1 MKKSPLLLCLLF
13 TGLASGLLAQLP
25 YTNPALSHE
34 ARAQDLLN
42 RLTLEEKV
50 ALMQDQSAAV
60 PRLGVPEFGW
70 WNEALHGVARNGYA
84 TVFPQAIGMAA
95 TFDEDAVFRTFTA
108 VSDEARAKATH
119 SKQVEGRRG
128 KYRNLTF
135 WTPNINIFRDPRW
148 GRGQETYGED
158 PYLTT
163 RLGVSVVKG
172 LQGPDDSHYTKAMAC
187 AKHYAVHSGPEWNRH
202 SFDAKNILPEDLWET
217 YLPAFRALVQEANV
231 KQVMC
236 AYNRYEGDPCCGNDR
251 LLVNI
256 LREGWDYQHVVVSDC
271 GAIDDFYK
279 KGRHET
285 HPDSASASSAAVRSG
300 TDLECGRSYK
310 SLIEAV
316 KKGLIEES
324 ELDVSLKRLLKAR
337 FELGDFDPDSL
348 VSWTRI
354 PMSVV
359 NCEAHQQLALEMAR
373 KSLVLLKNDKNT
385 LPLPKKADGILVMG
399 PNADNES
406 MQWGN
411 YNGTPYNTITLL
423 QGLEA
428 ALDSSLPCVRTP
440 HVVSEDRVQFTVD
453 SLMKDLPSCD
463 MVLFAGGIS
472 PKLEGEQMRVN
483 LPGFKGG
490 DRTTIELPAIQRA
503 LVSALARAGKQIVF
517 INCSGSAM
525 GLSEEAKTCDAILQ
539 AWYPGE
545 KGGQAVAEVLFGDY
559 NPSGRLPIT
568 FYAGDHQLPDYE
580 DYNMKGRTYRFLEEE
595 PLYPFGH
602 GLSYTSFAYSK
613 PKIKK
618 GTNTLSVTVTNTGKR
633 SGEEVVQLY
642 VQRTAPQARAKAL
655 RGFRRILLK
664 PGESKE
670 VTFSLSDSTLAF
682 FDANQAIVT
691 TLPGNY
697 LLEIGGS
704 SASTACVRTTYHHK
718 LRP

>member
-1 MKKSPLLLCLLF
+1 MKKLPLLLCLLF
-13 TGLASGLLAQLP
+13 TGLAATLLAQLP

-50 ALMQDQSAAV
+50 ALMQDQSPSV

-70 WNEALHGVARNGYA
+70 WNEALHGVARSGYA

-128 KYRNLTF
+128 KYRNLSF

-163 RLGVSVVKG
+163 RLGVAVVKG
-172 LQGPDDSHYTKAMAC
+172 LQGPDDSHYAKAMAC

-236 AYNRYEGDPCCGNDR
+236 AYNRYEGDPCCGSDR

-256 LREGWDYQHVVVSDC
+256 LREGWNYQHVVVSDC

-279 KGRHET
+279 EGRHET

-316 KKGLIEES
+316 NKGLIAES
-324 ELDVSLKRLLKAR
+324 ELDLSLKRLLKAR

-348 VSWTRI
+348 VPWTRI

-373 KSLVLLKNDKNT
+373 KSLVLLKNDKNV
-385 LPLPKKADGILVMG
+385 LPLPKKADGLLVMG

-411 YNGTPYNTITLL
+411 YNGTPYNTITIL
-423 QGLEA
+423 QGLETA
-428 ALDSSLPCVRTP
+428 VGSKLLFIRTP
-440 HVVSEDRVQFTVD
+440 HVVAEEMVQATID
-453 SLMKDLPSCD
+453 SLMASLPACD
-463 MVLFAGGIS
+463 KVLFVGGIS

-490 DRTTIELPAIQRA
+490 DRTSIELPTVQRA
-503 LVSALARAGKQIVF
+503 LVNALARAGKQIVF

-525 GLSEEAKTCDAILQ
+525 GLSEEANTCDAILQ

-559 NPSGRLPIT
+559 NPSGRLPLT

-580 DYNMKGRTYRFLEEE
+580 DYSMKGRTYRFLEEE

-613 PKIKK
+613 PKVKK
-618 GTNTLSVTVTNTGKR
+618 GTKTLSVRVTNTGKR
-633 SGEEVVQLY
+633 SGEEIVQLY

-655 RGFRRILLK
+655 RGFQRVNLK
-664 PGESKE
+664 PGESKI
-670 VTFSLSDSTLAF
+670 VRFSLDDSTLAF
-682 FDANQAIVT
+682 FDSNQGIVS
-691 TLPGNY
+691 TLPGSY
-697 LLEIGGS
+697 LLEAGGS
-704 SASTACVRTTYHHK
+704 SASTTCVRTTYNY
-718 LRP
+718 

>member
-1 MKKSPLLLCLLF
+1 M
-13 TGLASGLLAQLP
+13 TATLLAQLP

-50 ALMQDQSAAV
+50 ALMQDQSPSV

-70 WNEALHGVARNGYA
+70 WNEALHGVARSGYA

-95 TFDEDAVFRTFTA
+95 TFDEDAVLRTFTA

-119 SKQVEGRRG
+119 SKQMEGRRG
-128 KYRNLTF
+128 KYRNLSF

-163 RLGVSVVKG
+163 RLGVAVVKG
-172 LQGPDDSHYTKAMAC
+172 LQGPDDSHYAKAMAC

-236 AYNRYEGDPCCGNDR
+236 AYNRYEGDPCCGSDR

-256 LREGWDYQHVVVSDC
+256 LREGWNYQHVVVSDC

-279 KGRHET
+279 EGRHET

-316 KKGLIEES
+316 NKGLIAES
-324 ELDVSLKRLLKAR
+324 ELDLSLKRLLKAR

-348 VSWTRI
+348 VHWTRI

-359 NCEAHQQLALEMAR
+359 NCEEHQQLALEMAR
-373 KSLVLLKNDKNT
+373 KSLVLLKNDKNV
-385 LPLPKKADGILVMG
+385 LPLPKKADGLLVMG

-411 YNGTPYNTITLL
+411 YNGTPYNTITIL
-423 QGLEA
+423 QGLETA
-428 ALDSSLPCVRTP
+428 VGSKLPFIRTP
-440 HVVSEDRVQFTVD
+440 HVVAEEMVQATID
-453 SLMKDLPSCD
+453 SLMASLPACD
-463 MVLFAGGIS
+463 KVLFVGGIS

-490 DRTTIELPAIQRA
+490 DRTSIELPTVQRA
-503 LVSALARAGKQIVF
+503 LVNALARAGKQIVF

-525 GLSEEAKTCDAILQ
+525 GLSEEANTCDAILQ

-559 NPSGRLPIT
+559 NPSGRLPLT

-580 DYNMKGRTYRFLEEE
+580 DYSMKGRTYRFLEEE

-613 PKIKK
+613 PKVKK
-618 GTNTLSVTVTNTGKR
+618 GTKTLSVRVTNTGKR
-633 SGEEVVQLY
+633 SGEEIVQLY

-655 RGFRRILLK
+655 RGFQRINLK
-664 PGESKE
+664 PGESKI
-670 VTFSLSDSTLAF
+670 VRFSLDDSTLAF
-682 FDANQAIVT
+682 FDSNQGIVS
-691 TLPGNY
+691 TLPGSY
-697 LLEIGGS
+697 LLEAGGS
-704 SASTACVRTTYHHK
+704 SASTTCVRTTYNY
-718 LRP
+718 

>member
-1 MKKSPLLLCLLF
+1 MKKLPLLLCLLF
-13 TGLASGLLAQLP
+13 TGLAATLLAQLP

-50 ALMQDQSAAV
+50 ALMQDQSPSV

-70 WNEALHGVARNGYA
+70 WNEALHGVARSGYA

-128 KYRNLTF
+128 KYRNLSF

-163 RLGVSVVKG
+163 RLGVAVVKG
-172 LQGPDDSHYTKAMAC
+172 LQGPDDSHYAKAMAC

-236 AYNRYEGDPCCGNDR
+236 AYNRYEGDPCCGSDR

-256 LREGWDYQHVVVSDC
+256 LREGWNYQHVVVSDC

-279 KGRHET
+279 EGRHET

-316 KKGLIEES
+316 NKGLIAES
-324 ELDVSLKRLLKAR
+324 ELDLSLKRLLKAR

-348 VSWTRI
+348 VPWTRI

-373 KSLVLLKNDKNT
+373 KSLVLLKNDKNV
-385 LPLPKKADGILVMG
+385 LPLPKKADGLLVMG

-411 YNGTPYNTITLL
+411 YNGTPYNTITIL
-423 QGLEA
+423 QGLETA
-428 ALDSSLPCVRTP
+428 VGSKLPFIRTP
-440 HVVSEDRVQFTVD
+440 HVVAEEMVQATID
-453 SLMKDLPSCD
+453 SLMASLPACD
-463 MVLFAGGIS
+463 KVLFVGGIS

-490 DRTTIELPAIQRA
+490 DRTSIELPTVQRA
-503 LVSALARAGKQIVF
+503 LVNALARAGKQIVF

-525 GLSEEAKTCDAILQ
+525 GLSEEANTCDAILQ

-559 NPSGRLPIT
+559 NPSGRLPLT

-580 DYNMKGRTYRFLEEE
+580 DYSMKGRTYRFLEEE

-613 PKIKK
+613 PKVKK
-618 GTNTLSVTVTNTGKR
+618 GTKTLSVRVTNTGKR
-633 SGEEVVQLY
+633 SGEEIVQLY

-655 RGFRRILLK
+655 RGFQRVNLK
-664 PGESKE
+664 PGESKI
-670 VTFSLSDSTLAF
+670 VRFSLDDSTLAF
-682 FDANQAIVT
+682 FDSNQGIVS
-691 TLPGNY
+691 TLPGSY
-697 LLEIGGS
+697 LLEAGGS
-704 SASTACVRTTYHHK
+704 SASTTCVRTTYNY
-718 LRP
+718 

>member
-1 MKKSPLLLCLLF
+1 MKKLPLLLCLLF
-13 TGLASGLLAQLP
+13 TGLAATLLAQLP
-25 YTNPALSHE
+25 YTNPALSYE

-50 ALMQDQSAAV
+50 ALMQDQSPSV

-70 WNEALHGVARNGYA
+70 WNEALHGVARSGYA

-128 KYRNLTF
+128 KYRNLSF

-163 RLGVSVVKG
+163 RLGVAVVKG
-172 LQGPDDSHYTKAMAC
+172 LQGPDDSHYAKAMAC

-236 AYNRYEGDPCCGNDR
+236 AYNRYEGDPCCGSDR

-256 LREGWDYQHVVVSDC
+256 LREGWNYQHVVVSDC

-279 KGRHET
+279 EGRHET

-316 KKGLIEES
+316 NKGLIAES
-324 ELDVSLKRLLKAR
+324 ELDLSLKRLLKAR

-348 VSWTRI
+348 VHWTRI

-359 NCEAHQQLALEMAR
+359 NCEEHQQLALEMAR
-373 KSLVLLKNDKNT
+373 KSLVLLKNDKNV
-385 LPLPKKADGILVMG
+385 LPLPKKADGLLVMG

-411 YNGTPYNTITLL
+411 YNGTPYNTITIL
-423 QGLEA
+423 QGLETA
-428 ALDSSLPCVRTP
+428 VGSKLPFIRTP
-440 HVVSEDRVQFTVD
+440 HVVAEEMVQATID
-453 SLMKDLPSCD
+453 SLMASLPACD
-463 MVLFAGGIS
+463 KVLFVGGIS

-490 DRTTIELPAIQRA
+490 DRTSIELPTVQRA
-503 LVSALARAGKQIVF
+503 LVNALARAGKQIVF

-525 GLSEEAKTCDAILQ
+525 GLSEEANTCDAILQ

-559 NPSGRLPIT
+559 NPSGRLPLT

-580 DYNMKGRTYRFLEEE
+580 DYSMKGRTYRFLEEE

-613 PKIKK
+613 PKVKK
-618 GTNTLSVTVTNTGKR
+618 GTKTLSVRVTNTGKR
-633 SGEEVVQLY
+633 SGEEIVQLY

-655 RGFRRILLK
+655 RGFQRINLK
-664 PGESKE
+664 PGESKI
-670 VTFSLSDSTLAF
+670 VRFSLDDSTLAF
-682 FDANQAIVT
+682 FDSNQGIVS
-691 TLPGNY
+691 TLPGSY
-697 LLEIGGS
+697 LLEAGGS
-704 SASTACVRTTYHHK
+704 SASTTCVRTTYNY
-718 LRP
+718 

>member
-1 MKKSPLLLCLLF
+1 MKKLPLFVFILF
-13 TGLASGLLAQLP
+13 TCPVFNLLAQLP

-34 ARAQDLLN
+34 ARAQDLLG

-50 ALMQDQSAAV
+50 ALMQDQSPAV

-70 WNEALHGVARNGYA
+70 WNEALHGVARSGYA

-128 KYRNLTF
+128 KYKNLSF

-163 RLGVSVVKG
+163 RLGVAVVKG
-172 LQGPDDSHYTKAMAC
+172 LQGPDDSHYAKAMAC

-202 SFDAKNILPEDLWET
+202 SFDAKNIRSEDLWET
-217 YLPAFRALVQEANV
+217 YLPAFKALVQEANV
-231 KQVMC
+231 KQIMC
-236 AYNRYEGDPCCGNDR
+236 AYNRYEGDPCCASNS
-251 LLVNI
+251 LLVDI
-256 LREGWDYQHVVVSDC
+256 LREGWNYRHVVVSDC
-271 GAIDDFYK
+271 GAINDFYNR
-279 KGRHET
+279 GRHET
-285 HPDSASASSAAVRSG
+285 HPDSATASGAAVRAG
-300 TDLECGRSYK
+300 TDLECGRSYR
-310 SLIEAV
+310 SLVGAV
-316 KKGLIEES
+316 NKGLIAES

-337 FELGDFDPDSL
+337 FELGDFDPDSI
-348 VSWTRI
+348 VPWTRI

-385 LPLPKKADGILVMG
+385 LPLSKKAGGILVMG

-411 YNGTPYNTITLL
+411 YNGTPYHTITIL
-423 QGLEA
+423 QGLEV
-428 ALDSSLPCVRTP
+428 ALGASLPCVRTP
-440 HVVSEDRVQFTVD
+440 HVVTEDKVQFTVD
-453 SLMKDLPSCD
+453 SLMKDLPACD
-463 MVLFAGGIS
+463 KVLFVGGIS
-472 PKLEGEQMRVN
+472 PALEGEQMRVS
-483 LPGFKGG
+483 LPGFRGG
-490 DRTTIELPAIQRA
+490 DRTTIELPAVQRA
-503 LVSALARAGKQIVF
+503 LVKALAEAGKQIVF
-517 INCSGSAM
+517 INCSGSAV
-525 GLSEEAKTCDAILQ
+525 GLSEEAKICDAILQ

-559 NPSGRLPIT
+559 NPSGRLPVT
-568 FYAGDHQLPDYE
+568 FYAGDHQLPDFE
-580 DYNMKGRTYRFLEEE
+580 DYSMERRTYRFLEEK

-618 GTNTLSVTVTNTGKR
+618 GTKTLSVTVTNTGKR
-633 SGEEVVQLY
+633 SGEEVIQLY

-655 RGFRRILLK
+655 RGFRRINLR

-670 VTFSLSDSTLAF
+670 VSFSLSGGILDFYDS
-682 FDANQAIVT
+682 NQAIVT
-691 TLPGNY
+691 TLPGTY
-697 LLEIGGS
+697 LLEVGGS
-704 SASTACVRTTYHHK
+704 SDPAACVRTSYT
-718 LRP
+718 L

>member
-163 RLGVSVVKG
+163 RLGVAVVKG
-172 LQGPDDSHYTKAMAC
+172 LQGPDDSHYAKAMAC

-202 SFDAKNILPEDLWET
+202 SFDAKNIQPEDLWET

-236 AYNRYEGDPCCGNDR
+236 AYNRYEGDPCCGSDR

-256 LREGWDYQHVVVSDC
+256 LREGWDYQHLVVSDC

-373 KSLVLLKNDKNT
+373 KSLVLLKNDKNA
-385 LPLPKKADGILVMG
+385 LPLPKKTDGILVMG

-411 YNGTPYNTITLL
+411 YNGTP
-423 QGLEA
+423 
-428 ALDSSLPCVRTP
+428 
-440 HVVSEDRVQFTVD
+440 
-453 SLMKDLPSCD
+453 
-463 MVLFAGGIS
+463 
-472 PKLEGEQMRVN
+472 
-483 LPGFKGG
+483 
-490 DRTTIELPAIQRA
+490 
-503 LVSALARAGKQIVF
+503 
-517 INCSGSAM
+517 
-525 GLSEEAKTCDAILQ
+525 
-539 AWYPGE
+539 
-545 KGGQAVAEVLFGDY
+545 
-559 NPSGRLPIT
+559 
-568 FYAGDHQLPDYE
+568 
-580 DYNMKGRTYRFLEEE
+580 
-595 PLYPFGH
+595 
-602 GLSYTSFAYSK
+602 
-613 PKIKK
+613 
-618 GTNTLSVTVTNTGKR
+618 
-633 SGEEVVQLY
+633 
-642 VQRTAPQARAKAL
+642 
-655 RGFRRILLK
+655 
-664 PGESKE
+664 
-670 VTFSLSDSTLAF
+670 
-682 FDANQAIVT
+682 
-691 TLPGNY
+691 
-697 LLEIGGS
+697 
-704 SASTACVRTTYHHK
+704 
-718 LRP
+718 

>member
-1 MKKSPLLLCLLF
+1 MKKLPLFIFVLF
-13 TGLASGLLAQLP
+13 TCPVFNLLAQLP

-34 ARAQDLLN
+34 ARAQDLLG

-50 ALMQDQSAAV
+50 ALMQDQSPAV

-70 WNEALHGVARNGYA
+70 WNEALHGVARSGYA

-128 KYRNLTF
+128 KYKNLTF

-163 RLGVSVVKG
+163 RLGVAVVKG
-172 LQGPDDSHYTKAMAC
+172 LQGPDDSHYAKAMAC

-202 SFDAKNILPEDLWET
+202 SFDAKNIRSEDLWET
-217 YLPAFRALVQEANV
+217 YLPAFKALVQEANV
-231 KQVMC
+231 KQIMC
-236 AYNRYEGDPCCGNDR
+236 AYNRYEGDPCCASNS
-251 LLVNI
+251 LLVDI
-256 LREGWDYQHVVVSDC
+256 LREGWNYRHVVVSDC
-271 GAIDDFYK
+271 GAINDFYNR
-279 KGRHET
+279 GRHET
-285 HPDSASASSAAVRSG
+285 HPDSATASSAAVRAG
-300 TDLECGRSYK
+300 TDLECGRSYR
-310 SLIEAV
+310 SLVGAV
-316 KKGLIEES
+316 NKGLIAES

-337 FELGDFDPDSL
+337 FELGDFDPDSI
-348 VSWTRI
+348 VPWTSI
-354 PMSVV
+354 PMSIV

-373 KSLVLLKNDKNT
+373 KSLVLLKNDKNA
-385 LPLPKKADGILVMG
+385 LPLPKKANGILVMG

-411 YNGTPYNTITLL
+411 YNGTPYHTITIL
-423 QGLEA
+423 QGLEV
-428 ALDSSLPCVRTP
+428 ALGSSLPCVRTP
-440 HVVSEDRVQFTVD
+440 HVVTEDKVQFTVD
-453 SLMKDLPSCD
+453 SLMKDLPACD
-463 MVLFAGGIS
+463 KVLFVGGIS
-472 PKLEGEQMRVN
+472 PALEGEQMRVS
-483 LPGFKGG
+483 LPGFRGG
-490 DRTTIELPAIQRA
+490 DRTTTELPAVQRA
-503 LVSALARAGKQIVF
+503 LVKALAEAGKQIVF
-517 INCSGSAM
+517 INCSGSAV
-525 GLSEEAKTCDAILQ
+525 GLSEEAKICDAILQ

-559 NPSGRLPIT
+559 NPSGRLPVT
-568 FYAGDHQLPDYE
+568 FYAGDHQLPDFE
-580 DYNMKGRTYRFLEEE
+580 DYSMEGRTYRFLEEK

-618 GTNTLSVTVTNTGKR
+618 GTKTLSVTVTNTGKR
-633 SGEEVVQLY
+633 SGEEVIQLY

-655 RGFRRILLK
+655 RGFRRINLR

-670 VTFSLSDSTLAF
+670 VSFSLSGGILDFYDS
-682 FDANQAIVT
+682 NQAIVT
-691 TLPGNY
+691 TLPGTY
-697 LLEIGGS
+697 LLEVGGS
-704 SASTACVRTTYHHK
+704 SDPAACVRTSYT
-718 LRP
+718 L